1 MSGSRPGEGRGEEG
15 CAGQLRAR
23 EPESWGRS
31 APVRRCSPPEPAEP
45 GAQACRG
52 GMQLTGLPSTPASS
66 QQQRRERK
74 PGWHA
79 CAAAGLPGDRPL
91 TRRSASDPG
100 ARCPIGFYWALGVI
114 FSQRHMSKSSSLKP
128 SQSETVC
135 FNSQKPLGFML
146 FCLHLSSE
154 TPETQINQQTTFFFF
169 SSFQMKTLSFLFLLS
184 CSISLQICRCHTHLG
199 SIPSN
204 PVHTGHRFLQWAKEP
219 AGQPMLYLPHPSSVT
234 GCAANQPS
242 QSFAVSH
249 HEGFM

>member
-23 EPESWGRS
+23 QPESWGRS

-52 GMQLTGLPSTPASS
+52 GTQLTGLPSAPASS

-91 TRRSASDPG
+91 TCRSASDPG
-100 ARCPIGFYWALGVI
+100 ARRPIGFYWALGVI
-114 FSQRHMSKSSSLKP
+114 FFQRHTSKSSSLKP

-135 FNSQKPLGFML
+135 FNSQKPLGFVL

-169 SSFQMKTLSFLFLLS
+169 FQLSNENPVFSFSSVMQYLFTDLQVSHTLVVHSQQS
-184 CSISLQICRCHTHLG
+184 CS
-199 SIPSN
+199 
-204 PVHTGHRFLQWAKEP
+204 HRA
-219 AGQPMLYLPHPSSVT
+219 
-234 GCAANQPS
+234 
-242 QSFAVSH
+242 
-249 HEGFM
+249 